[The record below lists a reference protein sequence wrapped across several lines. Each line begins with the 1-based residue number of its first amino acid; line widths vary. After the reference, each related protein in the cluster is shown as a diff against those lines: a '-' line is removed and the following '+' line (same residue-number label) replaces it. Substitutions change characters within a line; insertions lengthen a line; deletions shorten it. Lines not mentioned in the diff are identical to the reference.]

1 MDINTNNYWEKQNKI
16 GQQEIAERAENIDKY
31 GIHVPDDVYAEMN
44 KVIANSD
51 NPEESAYRF
60 GTAYQYSQMF
70 DIPFSEAYEKQDEF
84 NHALYGAETNKSAKE
99 WYTAVSDAFV
109 MGKNNV
115 RIGQLGN
122 EIRAAMIDGD
132 EEKLNLLYKELDIL
146 ERDNETRQ
154 DNIPRMWTVEAL
166 KAGAESLPFTTAS
179 MVPGIIGSFIS
190 PGVGLTAG
198 AVTSASLMSGQE
210 YLELRKNGASHEVAN
225 VVANISGGLQGIVE
239 VALGKSLETVG
250 AVGGAVG
257 KKVIGEGVRKQAIEK
272 ITNAVGKKLH
282 YGAGAKIASNIALRS
297 VEGTLEEGA
306 EEAIQE
312 LISIGGQALAAEL
325 ENYDLPPEVADNI
338 GKQTFEAFKGGILG
352 SLVLGGLPVAINTV
366 ASVKDYQAIKK
377 AAETIE
383 SPEMFKDV
391 AKNSTEGKRVFSG
404 FSDYKKDA
412 VIDQVFKEAQ
422 TARDKNHDEMYA
434 EQKESYTYDEET
446 SYTDEE
452 GNEVE
457 IEVTPEYRTESGE
470 LKTDIQTTTDEDG
483 NTKGT
488 FRIVDENNT
497 QSYGHID
504 YTLDEET
511 QTVTIDNFKMANK
524 NRDVLR
530 AETFDVFA
538 QNMAGYKIEWNPAY
552 SKSKGFKEYLT
563 KNNPYGEKQGLNYYK
578 DVNAVAD
585 VKTRKSVDKQLQEN
599 IKNLTARERSAAIVL
614 LESAALKKGLGL
626 TEYVNQ
632 TFNNGQIFGN
642 LEEAQAMAQK
652 QNGSDVKMQGAM
664 LWRRFGAETRAVIYA
679 SEHSNFSTWA
689 HELAHIWHDQLEGD
703 LKTEAE
709 KAFGVVNGDWRNT
722 PFTFADG
729 TVSTAAEGFARGFE
743 DYLKTGKAPSNSL
756 KKIFQDFAEFL
767 ARVYNGI
774 KNFINMSPEI
784 TSVYDQLLQG
794 DDSLLKLAEKAV
806 IEQEI
811 QNKLAQ
817 QRQQEE
823 QAKQAQD
830 QQKEERAVKEREI
843 EEAQEEYD
851 ETEQLEEETAVEE
864 ETTVEE
870 EEITDTVQEDIINSL
885 DATNK
890 EDAQKVADILTDE
903 NASKEAKETTALDSA
918 GKNRDEE
925 FAIFQLAGV
934 NGIRNMAY
942 SIKKKERLDA
952 LAVAQNMLEK
962 ASPLE
967 GAKVTMQ
974 RIKWAT
980 GWDKNASG
988 KWVYELD
995 TSLFRIKNIGA
1006 FTKIL
1011 QSEPQQLV
1019 RATDLTVDTILD
1031 APELFEIYPL
1041 LRDIKVTF
1049 VNDYTGFRGGFGNN
1063 GIILNTRYIDKV
1075 NTEKGLKGVLVHE
1088 IQHAIQALEAA
1099 QSEDIKD
1106 KKDLV
1111 AIVENFRKVYAKL
1124 QQRQMNAGHFYDQDT
1139 DKFDASMQA
1148 YMNDELEIDA
1158 RAVAKRTLLK
1168 SDERRHSI
1176 IANSTDVDIT
1186 EKIVQQ
1192 VIGVEGAQRLD
1203 EAYEVYE
1210 RMDNYRIAREMELAG
1225 KSAKDIK
1232 LATGWERGVD
1242 AKWRYEIDD
1251 QEYKY
1256 DFINKSIDYIK
1267 NNPRYT
1273 ELNNKLESLGGDYF
1287 KLTEAEQEEFD
1298 SILDEIF
1305 DNYTTKNT
1313 VYLKDVLDA
1322 EELYNAYPEFKEYT
1336 VTFGYKPKHDYG
1348 GAFYKYRKHIDINM
1362 YPSSWN
1368 QEEIFSILLHEI
1380 QHAIQYKENFAK
1392 GGNIEQFE
1400 EEIEKRKPITKAQE
1414 KLVEDVDFYNKNVE
1428 NKEQFTLLDFMKG
1441 QIKFDNKEGL
1451 YDDDF
1456 IKSYL
1461 LSEEDILVA
1470 YNQNKA
1476 KLEKFKNELK
1486 KEKSSY
1492 DKYYSLTGEVEARNV
1507 QHRMHMDSE
1516 QRRETLLAETMDI
1529 AEEEQIVLFQKLVEA
1544 ENNALEDVRKQYVN
1558 TDKWL
1563 KAPNGNDTNLTE
1575 KQWLQVRTP
1584 QFKAWFG
1591 DWENDPENASK
1602 VVDKNGEPLVVY
1614 HGTSESFDVFGKETR
1629 EGENFHFGTKE
1640 QAELRV
1646 KDYIEFIE
1654 ADINR
1659 KKEDVKNANSETS
1672 KFYSRNAILQ
1682 LEKQLEGFKN
1692 PKFMAVY
1699 LDIKKPKR
1707 EQDENLWYKKTK
1719 EAKPLGYDGF
1729 VYYNVYENTGDDS
1742 YAVFSPNQI
1751 KSATDNSGEFSSDN
1765 PSILFQNTKL
1775 PKDVIDDFVSFS
1787 DNYEVGNK
1795 TDEQLFNDI
1804 KRLSILNGQAYKG
1817 YLANNYDNRNGII
1830 YETKDIVLKKIIDYL
1845 LNNKSSIKV
1854 LSGSNVVYFEYKDQQ
1869 YSFHVRFNEDF
1880 LNKIRQKQSH
1890 MPVWNGVVGLFG
1902 ELEKDISDLNLEVS
1916 KEIKRLEDVKNS
1928 KYWELEKKSPLTK
1941 LRELLYNDIELFY
1954 PSGDLFPEVTLEK
1967 ILAKKKTNADYDGE
1981 DYSGDSTVKEYKSK
1995 IQEA

>member
-1 MDINTNNYWEKQNKI
+1 MDINTNNFWEKQNKI
-16 GQQEIAERAENIDKY
+16 GQQKVAERAENIDKY
-31 GIHVPDDVYAEMN
+31 GIHVPDDVYEEMN
-44 KVIANSD
+44 KVIANSE

-84 NHALYGAETNKSAKE
+84 NKALFGTDASKSARDAF
-99 WYTAVSDAFV
+99 TAVSDALEI
-109 MGKNNV
+109 GKNNV
-115 RIGQLGN
+115 RLGELGN
-122 EIRAAMIDGD
+122 ALRYATTLGD
-132 EEKLNLLYKELDIL
+132 EENLKLIEEEIKLLNE
-146 ERDNETRQ
+146 DNKFRE
-154 DNIPRMWTVEAL
+154 DNVPRMWVTEAF
-166 KAGAESLPFTTAS
+166 KVGFQSAPFTAVG
-179 MVPGIIGSFIS
+179 MVAGTFGNFIS
-190 PGVGLTAG
+190 PGAGLIAG
-198 AVTSASLMSGQE
+198 ATASANLMAGLE
-210 YLELRKNGASHEVAN
+210 YLELRKNGASHDMAN
-225 VVANISGGLQGIVE
+225 KLSIIMGGLEGVVE
-239 VALGKSLETVG
+239 VALGKGLETLG
-250 AVGGAVG
+250 AVGGAFG
-257 KKVIGEGVRKQAIEK
+257 KKVIGERIRREVIEE
-272 ITNAVGKKLH
+272 ITNAVGKRLH
-282 YGAGAKIASNIALRS
+282 YGAFAKIASNIALRS
-297 VEGTLEEGA
+297 VAGTLEEGG
-306 EEAIQE
+306 EEALQE
-312 LISIGGQALAAEL
+312 LLSIGGQALAAKL
-325 ENYDLPPEVADNI
+325 EKYDLPPEVADDI

-352 SLVLGGLPVAINTV
+352 SLVLGGLPVAVNTV

-404 FSDYKKDA
+404 FSDDKKDA

-457 IEVTPEYRTESGE
+457 IEVTPEYRTENGE

-504 YTLDEET
+504 YTIDEET

-652 QNGSDVKMQGAM
+652 QNGADVKMQGAM

-784 TSVYDQLLQG
+784 TSVYDQLLKG
-794 DDSLLKLAEKAV
+794 DDSLLRLAEKAV

-851 ETEQLEEETAVEE
+851 ETEQLEDETFEE

-1111 AIVENFRKVYAKL
+1111 
-1124 QQRQMNAGHFYDQDT
+1124 G
-1139 DKFDASMQA
+1139 
-1148 YMNDELEIDA
+1148 
-1158 RAVAKRTLLK
+1158 
-1168 SDERRHSI
+1168 
-1176 IANSTDVDIT
+1176 
-1186 EKIVQQ
+1186 
-1192 VIGVEGAQRLD
+1192 
-1203 EAYEVYE
+1203 
-1210 RMDNYRIAREMELAG
+1210 
-1225 KSAKDIK
+1225 
-1232 LATGWERGVD
+1232 
-1242 AKWRYEIDD
+1242 
-1251 QEYKY
+1251 
-1256 DFINKSIDYIK
+1256 
-1267 NNPRYT
+1267 
-1273 ELNNKLESLGGDYF
+1273 
-1287 KLTEAEQEEFD
+1287 
-1298 SILDEIF
+1298 
-1305 DNYTTKNT
+1305 TTT
-1313 VYLKDVLDA
+1313 
-1322 EELYNAYPEFKEYT
+1322 T
-1336 VTFGYKPKHDYG
+1336 
-1348 GAFYKYRKHIDINM
+1348 
-1362 YPSSWN
+1362 
-1368 QEEIFSILLHEI
+1368 
-1380 QHAIQYKENFAK
+1380 
-1392 GGNIEQFE
+1392 
-1400 EEIEKRKPITKAQE
+1400 
-1414 KLVEDVDFYNKNVE
+1414 
-1428 NKEQFTLLDFMKG
+1428 
-1441 QIKFDNKEGL
+1441 
-1451 YDDDF
+1451 
-1456 IKSYL
+1456 
-1461 LSEEDILVA
+1461 
-1470 YNQNKA
+1470 
-1476 KLEKFKNELK
+1476 
-1486 KEKSSY
+1486 
-1492 DKYYSLTGEVEARNV
+1492 
-1507 QHRMHMDSE
+1507 
-1516 QRRETLLAETMDI
+1516 
-1529 AEEEQIVLFQKLVEA
+1529 
-1544 ENNALEDVRKQYVN
+1544 
-1558 TDKWL
+1558 
-1563 KAPNGNDTNLTE
+1563 
-1575 KQWLQVRTP
+1575 
-1584 QFKAWFG
+1584 
-1591 DWENDPENASK
+1591 
-1602 VVDKNGEPLVVY
+1602 
-1614 HGTSESFDVFGKETR
+1614 
-1629 EGENFHFGTKE
+1629 
-1640 QAELRV
+1640 
-1646 KDYIEFIE
+1646 
-1654 ADINR
+1654 
-1659 KKEDVKNANSETS
+1659 
-1672 KFYSRNAILQ
+1672 
-1682 LEKQLEGFKN
+1682 
-1692 PKFMAVY
+1692 
-1699 LDIKKPKR
+1699 
-1707 EQDENLWYKKTK
+1707 
-1719 EAKPLGYDGF
+1719 
-1729 VYYNVYENTGDDS
+1729 
-1742 YAVFSPNQI
+1742 
-1751 KSATDNSGEFSSDN
+1751 
-1765 PSILFQNTKL
+1765 
-1775 PKDVIDDFVSFS
+1775 
-1787 DNYEVGNK
+1787 
-1795 TDEQLFNDI
+1795 
-1804 KRLSILNGQAYKG
+1804 
-1817 YLANNYDNRNGII
+1817 
-1830 YETKDIVLKKIIDYL
+1830 
-1845 LNNKSSIKV
+1845 
-1854 LSGSNVVYFEYKDQQ
+1854 
-1869 YSFHVRFNEDF
+1869 
-1880 LNKIRQKQSH
+1880 
-1890 MPVWNGVVGLFG
+1890 
-1902 ELEKDISDLNLEVS
+1902 
-1916 KEIKRLEDVKNS
+1916 
-1928 KYWELEKKSPLTK
+1928 
-1941 LRELLYNDIELFY
+1941 
-1954 PSGDLFPEVTLEK
+1954 
-1967 ILAKKKTNADYDGE
+1967 
-1981 DYSGDSTVKEYKSK
+1981 
-1995 IQEA
+1995 